1 MPSYLSIFSVAAFLL
16 LPFAAAGP
24 VPSAAAQPS
33 NAPSGGKPGK
43 DTPDSVESRGT
54 PFAHNKDIIAK
65 SLPLTAD
72 GNKLPEPAGLALR
85 YITIGR
91 GVQNYTCA
99 TSTPASVPV
108 AIGMFSILLESCSSY
123 IIQKV
128 EANS

>member
-1 MPSYLSIFSVAAFLL
+1 MLSYFSIFSVVAMSL

-24 VPSAAAQPS
+24 IPSPAAQPP
-33 NAPSGGKPGK
+33 NAPPAARPGK
-43 DTPDSVESRGT
+43 DTPDSVESHGA
-54 PFAHNKDIIAK
+54 PFAHNKEIILK

-72 GNKLPEPAGLALR
+72 GNKLPDPAGLALR

-108 AIGMFSILLESCSSY
+108 AIGTCLVSLES
-123 IIQKV
+123 
-128 EANS
+128 